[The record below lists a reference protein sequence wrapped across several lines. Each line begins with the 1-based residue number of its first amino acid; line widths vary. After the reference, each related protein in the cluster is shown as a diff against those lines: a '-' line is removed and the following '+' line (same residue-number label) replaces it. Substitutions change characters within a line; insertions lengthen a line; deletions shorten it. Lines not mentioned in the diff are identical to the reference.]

1 MMISL
6 IRFLT
11 KLNIIPLIT
20 NLSSLII
27 MIFINVFN
35 IKFVAIFENKIMEYF
50 QLIKKKCYKTFYQ
63 ANKLYPLF
71 KKMKKEL
78 KKNHYRDLEQEGKL
92 YPCCGVWPISGLYF
106 LGLPII
112 VEGFIIQID
121 SFSRKIG
128 KPRVK
133 YVVAIILS
141 IAHFSKN
148 YFYFHKI
155 KRKIQGIKGNEIGK
169 ITISFNIILYNSF

>member
-1 MMISL
+1 
-6 IRFLT
+6 
-11 KLNIIPLIT
+11 
-20 NLSSLII
+20 
-27 MIFINVFN
+27 MIFINVFI
-35 IKFVAIFENKIMEYF
+35 IKFVAIFENKIKEYF
-50 QLIKKKCYKTFYQ
+50 QLIEKKCCKIFYQ

-71 KKMKKEL
+71 KKLKKDL

-112 VEGFIIQID
+112 VEG
-121 SFSRKIG
+121 G
-128 KPRVK
+128 KLRVK

-155 KRKIQGIKGNEIGK
+155 KRKNQGIRRNEIGL
-169 ITISFNIILYNSF
+169 ITISFNIILNNSF